1 MNLQVYVE
9 IKSKK
14 IMSRVLSERW
24 LSLWPQFLT
33 LYILIQFRESLE
45 ITNPMSRILLTWVSV
60 FFHFCPEELKQ
71 HVEEMK
77 SQYSRKTTVEIG
89 VTFARRFKR
98 TLKPSR
104 LDIFVIKQINSL
116 HKD

>member
-1 MNLQVYVE
+1 MVE
-9 IKSKK
+9 PLAPVSDVIHFDS
-14 IMSRVLSERW
+14 
-24 LSLWPQFLT
+24 
-33 LYILIQFRESLE
+33 IQRESRNNQSYVANSTHVG
-45 ITNPMSRILLTWVSV
+45 IG
-60 FFHFCPEELKQ
+60 FFSIFAPEELKQ

-104 LDIFVIKQINSL
+104 LDIFVIKQSNTL
-116 HKD
+116 YKDQ